1 VDDVISVEGVET
13 REVLT
18 LAACVEQHSTHPLA
32 RAVMKAAHYAKVT
45 IGQVDE
51 MCARIGLG
59 VRACVQGRM
68 VEVGSAQ
75 LCGGAMSIP
84 LDLRHSLERVKE
96 KGATPLVVYRDQQ
109 PLGIISVADRVRP
122 AAAGTVRQLHSLGM
136 EQIGVLSGD
145 HEKSARTIAQAV
157 GVDHSWAEMKPEDK
171 LEVIKDFQKRGK
183 VVIFV
188 GDGIN
193 DAPALA
199 VADVGIAMGAA
210 GTDVALETADIA
222 LMNDDIAKIPFL
234 VRLSR
239 RMLRN
244 IKGNLAFGLFFNA
257 LAVLASGKGWLSPMA
272 GAVVH
277 NVGSILVVMSSA
289 SIAFTRSKTGSVP

>member
-1 VDDVISVEGVET
+1 
-13 REVLT
+13 
-18 LAACVEQHSTHPLA
+18 
-32 RAVMKAAHYAKVT
+32 
-45 IGQVDE
+45 

-59 VRACVQGRM
+59 VRACVQGKM
-68 VEVGSAQ
+68 VEVGSAY

-84 LDLRHSLERVKE
+84 LDLRHPLERIKE
-96 KGATPLVVYRDQQ
+96 RGATPLVVYRDQQ

-122 AAAGTVRQLHSLGM
+122 AAPETVRQLNSLGM
-136 EQIGVLSGD
+136 ERIGLLSGD
-145 HEKSARTIAQAV
+145 HEKSALTIAQAV

-171 LEVIKDFQKRGK
+171 LQVIKDFQKKGK
-183 VVIFV
+183 VVMFV

-239 RMLRN
+239 RMLRI

-277 NVGSILVVMSSA
+277 NVGSILVVMASA
-289 SIAFTRSKTGSVP
+289 GIAFTRSKTGSVP